1 MKIHFIGIGGAGM
14 LPLAIH
20 SKLKGFKV
28 TGSDLNPENFH
39 ILRNEGIY
47 PEKGHG
53 QVENDV
59 DLVVYSSAVKEDNS
73 EFVSAKKNNIPLLKR
88 AEFLGLITKESHAVL
103 VSGSHGKST
112 TSTMLADMLNNYPE
126 INATALIGAETVSM
140 NSNYYKGTGDHII
153 LEADEYD
160 RSFLKMYPQDLIILN
175 IDDDHMDI
183 YGDIDG
189 LKSCFGEL
197 ISKLNGRSIMV
208 YNGDDEA
215 TIQTVGSYEGKKVS
229 FGIKNRCD
237 YGASNIRFMDFHTE
251 FDLIKKGQIIAKL
264 KYFYS
269 GMLNVYNMLAS
280 AALISEYGIEGEKI
294 AELALYFKG
303 VKRRQEII
311 YTDDDYTLIDD
322 YGHHPS
328 EVKNSLENLRLNH
341 AGRMIVLFQPH
352 LYSRTKYHSK
362 AFAGSFHDADIVF
375 ISHIYPAREKF
386 DPSVSSKNIY
396 LDMNEEER
404 KKTTVFDNFEDL
416 YLVLEREIRPGDLV
430 VSMGAGEINKILYRL
445 KKELVKNENN

>member
-14 LPLAIH
+14 IPLAIH

-28 TGSDLNPENFH
+28 SGSDLSSENFH

-59 DLVVYSSAVKEDNS
+59 DLVVYSSAVKEENS
-73 EFVSAKKNNIPLLKR
+73 EYLSAKKNNIPAIKR

-140 NSNYYKGTGDHII
+140 NSNYYKGTGNHII

-183 YGDIDG
+183 YGDING

-197 ISKLNGRSIMV
+197 ISKLNDRSILV

-215 TIQTVGSYEGKKVS
+215 TIQTAGAYEGKKVS
-229 FGIKNRCD
+229 FGISNKSD
-237 YGASNIRFMDFHTE
+237 YSASNIKFMNFHTE
-251 FDLIKKGQIIAKL
+251 FDLTKNGQIIATL
-264 KYFYS
+264 RYFYS

-294 AELALYFKG
+294 AELALNFKG

-311 YTDDDYTLIDD
+311 YLDGNYILIDD

-341 AGRMIVLFQPH
+341 KGRMIVLFQPH

-396 LDMNEEER
+396 LDMNEEEK
-404 KKTTVFDNFEDL
+404 KKTTVFDSFEDL
-416 YLVLEREIRPGDLV
+416 YLVLEREVRPGDLV